1 MKRTPSSPGSTPS
14 SKVKPD
20 AVTPVAKGKKVA
32 SAPSRSREVREDR
45 GPGQMKGGSGK
56 DLKDELLESA
66 PESERWNPVPG
77 SSGQKAPSTPSDDED
92 EDGRSTK
99 ERLVTEGFTQ
109 SDRGRTRRAS

>member
-1 MKRTPSSPGSTPS
+1 MKPG
-14 SKVKPD
+14 
-20 AVTPVAKGKKVA
+20 AGTPVAKGKKEA
-32 SAPSRSREVREDR
+32 GTPSRPREVREER
-45 GPGQMKGGSGK
+45 SPGQMKGGSGK